1 MQLPQSIG
9 QRNPGPRRALLL
21 LQVCVAL
28 ALCLWLVQAALAAPS
43 AQDAPRPLLLG
54 EFSNISLAAGDTV
67 QYALTAPLDGAY
79 TVVFTGAGEADDF
92 LLTIADAEGNALYD
106 DALLSEVIVDLTA
119 GDYLLTFT
127 AERDAD
133 LVFVTGIEAGTMTA
147 DADQPGDLFN
157 GSVFVTENVDEPLY
171 ATVTIAPSSYYQQV
185 VILIQGG
192 DGDIYQ
198 AEVVNEAFDAF
209 YTSTDESE
217 LVRFVS
223 NGGVYQMSVTPVE
236 GGEALQIS
244 VFLSGPAPL
253 LTWGEETAATLDAAE
268 DIDSYQINV
277 DTAGAIIIL
286 AAAAEDD
293 ADLTLAVGFQPETD
307 TWSNYTGGGEPVTLN
322 FVAPEAGIYYVSVST
337 SSEAGADY
345 TILAADAGR
354 AEQLPLGEP
363 VRGEIGGGAQAS
375 YLVEVTEP
383 DQFVI
388 VVLAGPADQDLDLTI
403 MRYADGGLADSDSAA
418 SLSGREVV
426 GLFSEEPGVYI
437 VVVDGSW
444 ADASEYVLLASTG
457 ALADLIDG
465 ASAGSA
471 AATAAPSSAGLSSAG
486 AAGVGAAIEQWAIG
500 AEASSEYGVDSWSAQ
515 QATGP
520 ADTPEPGDKITAW
533 AAASADAQVE
543 TLTLIFEQP
552 VIPTGIEIY
561 ESYNPGAVARVEVL
575 DRNSDAWVVVW
586 EGAADTALEELA
598 VFAPELQAVDF
609 ATDQV
614 RLTIDEPLIAGWNEI
629 DAVKLIG
636 ALE

>member
-9 QRNPGPRRALLL
+9 PLHLGSHRALLF
-21 LQVCVAL
+21 LQLCMVL
-28 ALCLWLVQAALAAPS
+28 ALCLWPAHVALAAPP

-54 EFSNISLAAGDTV
+54 EFGNASMGDGDTV

-79 TVVFTGAGEADDF
+79 TVVFTGAGDAGDF
-92 LLTIADAEGNALYD
+92 QLTITDADGSAVYD
-106 DALLSEVIVDLTA
+106 DALLSEVVVELAA

-127 AERDAD
+127 AAREAN
-133 LVFVTGIEAGTMTA
+133 LAFVTGIEAGTMTA

-157 GSVFVTENVDEPLY
+157 GSVFVTENVDESLY
-171 ATVTIAPSSYYQQV
+171 ATVTIAPSPYYQQV
-185 VILIQGG
+185 VILLQGG
-192 DGDIYQ
+192 DGDIYE
-198 AEVVNEAFDAF
+198 AEVINETYDSF

-223 NGGVYQMSVTPVE
+223 KGGVYQMSVTPVE
-236 GGEALQIS
+236 GGESLQVS

-253 LTWGEETAATLDAAE
+253 LTWGEETSATLDTAE

-286 AAAAEDD
+286 AATAEDD

-337 SSEAGADY
+337 SSETGAAY

-354 AEQLPLGEP
+354 AERLPLGEP
-363 VRGEIGGGAQAS
+363 VRGEMGGGATFS

-383 DQFVI
+383 EQFLI
-388 VVLAGPADQDLDLTI
+388 VVLAGPADQDLDLNI
-403 MRYADGGLADSDSAA
+403 MRYADGAVEASASAA

-426 GLFSEEPGVYI
+426 GLFAEEPGVYV

-444 ADASEYVLLASTG
+444 AEASEYVLLASTD
-457 ALADLIDG
+457 ALADLLG
-465 ASAGSA
+465 EASAA
-471 AATAAPSSAGLSSAG
+471 PPATTAAPPRAGLGSAGRASAG
-486 AAGVGAAIEQWAIG
+486 AAVEQWAIG

-520 ADTPEPGDKITAW
+520 ADTPEAGDKITAW
-533 AAASADAQVE
+533 AAASADDQVE
-543 TLTLIFEQP
+543 TLTLIFKQP

-561 ESYNPGAVARVEVL
+561 ENYNPGAVVRVEVFDL
-575 DRNSDAWVVVW
+575 NSDAWVVVW
-586 EGAADTALEELA
+586 EGRADTAREELA

-614 RLTIDEPLIAGWNEI
+614 RLTIDEPLIDGWNEI

-636 ALE
+636 TAE